1 MKKLGIVQ
9 FFSWFALF
17 TMWVFTTSALATHH
31 FGLSPEDT
39 HSAEFNKAGDL
50 TGHLFGRYNLYAV
63 FFCICFNPNCQIY
76 R

>member
-31 FGLSPEDT
+31 FGLSPDDT
-39 HSAEFNKAGDL
+39 HSVEFNKAGDL
-50 TGHLFGRYNLYAV
+50 TGSLFGML
-63 FFCICFNPNCQIY
+63 
-76 R
+76 